1 MGVGCPC
8 PPVRNDIVTPR
19 HLFSVHFLF
28 FFFLISLLKIR
39 MPASSVRQMVTI
51 AGMSETQ
58 LLNEHIK
65 GLLSL
70 SADVFQEPYDVT
82 DSQKDLRTIH

>member
-1 MGVGCPC
+1 
-8 PPVRNDIVTPR
+8 
-19 HLFSVHFLF
+19 
-28 FFFLISLLKIR
+28 

-70 SADVFQEPYDVT
+70 SADVLQEPNDVT